1 MRVALV
7 VDDDPD
13 LGDVIVFM
21 LERAGFEVHLEPDG
35 AAGFAL
41 ASTLHPDVVLLDWMM
56 PYMSGVEMCRALRS
70 NVELASTKVIMLSAR
85 AQEADIRQGY
95 SAGVDDYIIKPFS
108 PKDLVNRVETVLA
121 RSRLESSNESD
132 PSELLRNEVIDD

>member
-35 AAGFAL
+35 AAGFAV
-41 ASTLHPDVVLLDWMM
+41 AGTLHPDVVLLDWMM
-56 PYMSGVEMCRALRS
+56 PHMSGVELCRALRS
-70 NVELASTKVIMLSAR
+70 SVELASTKVIMLSAK
-85 AQEADIRQGY
+85 AQDDDIRQGY
-95 SAGVDDYIIKPFS
+95 DAGVDDYIVKPFS
-108 PKDLVNRVETVLA
+108 PRDLVSRVETVLDKPPPD
-121 RSRLESSNESD
+121 RSDNSTQAAPEK
-132 PSELLRNEVIDD
+132 

>member
-13 LGDVIVFM
+13 LGDVMVFM
-21 LERAGFEVHLEPDG
+21 LERAGFEVHLELDG

-41 ASTLHPDVVLLDWMM
+41 AGTLHPDVVLLDWMM
-56 PYMSGVEMCRALRS
+56 PYMSGVEMCKAMRS
-70 NVELASTKVIMLSAR
+70 NVELSSTKVIMLSAR

-108 PKDLVNRVETVLA
+108 PKELVNRVEMVMA
-121 RSRLESSNESD
+121 RSRLDGGHNSDLSGLLSS
-132 PSELLRNEVIDD
+132 EVVDD

>member
-13 LGDVIVFM
+13 LADVIVFM
-21 LERAGFEVHLEPDG
+21 LERAGFEVHLEQDG

-56 PYMSGVEMCRALRS
+56 PHMSGVEVCRALRS
-70 NVELASTKVIMLSAR
+70 NVELASTKVIMLSAK
-85 AQEADIRQGY
+85 AQVDNVCEGY
-95 SAGVDDYIIKPFS
+95 AAGADDYIIKPFS
-108 PKDLVNRVETVLA
+108 PRDLVNRVETL
-121 RSRLESSNESD
+121 LTQSS
-132 PSELLRNEVIDD
+132 